1 MPRAAAP
8 GTALAAIV
16 ACAWLALLLWGA
28 SPYARYLGHGDA
40 AAAAPAEALSVALFL
55 TGWTL
60 MIAAMMLPTA
70 SGLLQAF
77 GQVVRRRADGRRLQV
92 IVVAGFLV
100 IWIAV
105 GSAFQLADRGV
116 HAAVEAIGWL
126 QARPQLIAA
135 IALIGAGAFE
145 FTPLKHR
152 CLTACRSPRGF
163 IYRHWHGT
171 RPEADAL
178 RIGMA
183 YGTSC
188 AGCCWA
194 LMALLFA
201 LGTASL
207 VWMLA
212 VGAVMA
218 AEKLTR
224 VGARLARPVGVALV
238 AAGVVVA
245 LT

>member
-8 GTALAAIV
+8 PVALAAIV
-16 ACAWLALLLWGA
+16 LCAWLGLWIWGA
-28 SPYARYLGHGDA
+28 SPYARYLGHGAQARTPPDEILA
-40 AAAAPAEALSVALFL
+40 VALFL
-55 TGWTL
+55 AGWAL
-60 MIAAMMLPTA
+60 MITAMMLPTA
-70 SGLLQAF
+70 NDLLRVF
-77 GQVVRRRADGRRLQV
+77 GQVVRRRPDRRRLQLIV
-92 IVVAGFLV
+92 IAGFV
-100 IWIAV
+100 GVWIAI
-105 GSAFQLADRGV
+105 GSAFQIADKGV
-116 HAAVEAIGWL
+116 HAAVDAISWL
-126 QARPQLIAA
+126 EARPQLIAA
-135 IALIGAGAFE
+135 GALLAAGVFQ

-163 IYRHWHGT
+163 IYRHWHGG

-183 YGTSC
+183 YGASC

-212 VGAVMA
+212 VGALMA
-218 AEKLTR
+218 AEKLSPLGQR
-224 VGARLARPVGVALV
+224 LSRPAGAALV

-245 LT
+245 IT

>member
-16 ACAWLALLLWGA
+16 ACAWLALLFWGA

-40 AAAAPAEALSVALFL
+40 SGAAPVEILSVALFL

-60 MIAAMMLPTA
+60 MITAMMLPTA
-70 SGLLQAF
+70 NELLQAF
-77 GQVVRRRADGRRLQV
+77 GQVVRRRPDRLRLQL
-92 IVVAGFLV
+92 IVVAGFLL

-105 GSAFQLADRGV
+105 GSAFQLADKGV

-126 QARPQLIAA
+126 QARPQLISAS
-135 IALIGAGAFE
+135 ALIGAGAFE
-145 FTPLKHR
+145 FTTLKHR

-163 IYRHWHGT
+163 IYRHWHGP
-171 RPEADAL
+171 RPEANAL

-201 LGTASL
+201 LGTASV

-212 VGAVMA
+212 VGALMA

-224 VGARLARPVGVALV
+224 VGARLARPVGAALV